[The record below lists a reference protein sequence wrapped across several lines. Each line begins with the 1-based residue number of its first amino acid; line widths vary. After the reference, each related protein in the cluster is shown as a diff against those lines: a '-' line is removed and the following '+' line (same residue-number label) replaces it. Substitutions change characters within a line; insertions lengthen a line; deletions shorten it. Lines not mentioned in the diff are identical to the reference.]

1 MYIIAKIENK
11 FSKMVI
17 NGKLKSLSLLTTPDA
32 HIKILEIL
40 KGEYM
45 DEEIFEKE
53 NQEELEQQEIAV
65 EEQTESQEE
74 PKKKS
79 FKEKLKETDKK
90 NGGVWQAIKYFLC
103 AASAGV
109 IQFVTFTI
117 LSTVFDKTG
126 VTASMG
132 KMWFFGDMDKSL
144 FMATTIALAL
154 SIIWNFTLN
163 RKFTF
168 KAANNVPLAMALA
181 FLFYVP
187 FYPFQTW
194 YVGAVTGAIRDSIGQ
209 QNATWPSII
218 AEGTVMLINGILEFC
233 WQKFVVFRK
242 PKKTEQAEEAP
253 ADEIS
258 AEEQVEN
265 TETEGKVEE

>member
-1 MYIIAKIENK
+1 
-11 FSKMVI
+11 MVI
-17 NGKLKSLSLLTTPDA
+17 NGNLKTISLLTTHNA

-53 NQEELEQQEIAV
+53 NQEELEQKEEITV
-65 EEQTESQEE
+65 EEQAESQED

-90 NGGVWQAIKYFLC
+90 NGSVWQAIKYFLC
-103 AASAGV
+103 AASAGL

-117 LSTVFDKTG
+117 MKTAFDKTG
-126 VTASMG
+126 VTADMG
-132 KMWFFGDMDKSL
+132 TMWFFQDINKTT
-144 FMATTIALAL
+144 FIATTIALAL
-154 SIIWNFTLN
+154 SVLWNFTLN

-168 KAANNVPLAMALA
+168 KAANNVPIAMALA

-194 YVGAVTGAIRDSIGQ
+194 YVGAVENAINNSVGYEASWGA
-209 QNATWPSII
+209 II

-242 PKKTEQAEEAP
+242 PKKATEQTEGTSAEEAP
-253 ADEIS
+253 V
-258 AEEQVEN
+258 EEVKEETENTQVE
-265 TETEGKVEE
+265 E

>member
-1 MYIIAKIENK
+1 
-11 FSKMVI
+11 
-17 NGKLKSLSLLTTPDA
+17 
-32 HIKILEIL
+32 
-40 KGEYM
+40 M

-53 NQEELEQQEIAV
+53 NQEELEQTEETTV
-65 EEQTESQEE
+65 EEQAETPEE
-74 PKKKS
+74 ALKKKS

-90 NGGVWQAIKYFLC
+90 NGGAWQAIKYFLC

-117 LSTVFDKTG
+117 MKTVFDKTG
-126 VTASMG
+126 VTADMG
-132 KMWFFGDMDKSL
+132 TMWFFQDINKTT
-144 FMATTIALAL
+144 FIATTIALAL
-154 SIIWNFTLN
+154 SVLWNFTLN

-168 KAANNVPLAMALA
+168 KAANNVPVAMALA

-194 YVGAVTGAIRDSIGQ
+194 YVGAVENAINNSVGYEASWGA
-209 QNATWPSII
+209 II

-242 PKKTEQAEEAP
+242 PKKAEENPAEETSVEEQAE
-253 ADEIS
+253 DT
-258 AEEQVEN
+258 EN
-265 TETEGKVEE
+265 TVEE

>member
-1 MYIIAKIENK
+1 
-11 FSKMVI
+11 
-17 NGKLKSLSLLTTPDA
+17 
-32 HIKILEIL
+32 
-40 KGEYM
+40 M

-53 NQEELEQQEIAV
+53 NQEELEQTEETTV
-65 EEQTESQEE
+65 EEQAETPEE
-74 PKKKS
+74 ATKKKS

-90 NGGVWQAIKYFLC
+90 NGGTWQAIKYILC

-117 LSTVFDKTG
+117 MKTAFDKTG
-126 VTASMG
+126 VTADMG
-132 KMWFFGDMDKSL
+132 TMWFFQDINKTT
-144 FMATTIALAL
+144 FIATTIALAL
-154 SIIWNFTLN
+154 SVLWNFTLN

-168 KAANNVPLAMALA
+168 KAANNVPVAMALA

-194 YVGAVTGAIRDSIGQ
+194 YVGAVENAINNSVGYEASWGA
-209 QNATWPSII
+209 II

-242 PKKTEQAEEAP
+242 PKKAEETPAEETSVEEQAK
-253 ADEIS
+253 DT
-258 AEEQVEN
+258 EN
-265 TETEGKVEE
+265 TVEE

>member
-1 MYIIAKIENK
+1 M
-11 FSKMVI
+11 
-17 NGKLKSLSLLTTPDA
+17 
-32 HIKILEIL
+32 
-40 KGEYM
+40 
-45 DEEIFEKE
+45 EEIEK
-53 NQEELEQQEIAV
+53 V
-65 EEQTESQEE
+65 EESTEVQDVEITEE
-74 PKKKS
+74 AAEEQVDVSTKKKS

-90 NGGVWQAIKYFLC
+90 NSSVWQAVKYFLC
-103 AASAGV
+103 AASAGL

-132 KMWFFGDMDKSL
+132 KMWFFGEMDKSL
-144 FMATTIALAL
+144 FTATTIALGL

-168 KAANNVPLAMALA
+168 KAANNVPLAMGLA

-194 YVGAVTGAIRDSIGQ
+194 YVGAVTGAIRDAIGQ
-209 QNATWPSII
+209 PEATWPSII

-233 WQKFVVFRK
+233 WQKFVVFRM
-242 PKKTEQAEEAP
+242 PKGKDVMPEEENAEE
-253 ADEIS
+253 EI
-258 AEEQVEN
+258 
-265 TETEGKVEE
+265 VEENKIED